1 METEKYFIEITKG
14 LWYYSTEYSLFAS
27 SKNAVGMSVNY
38 DERSTVSNRQICF
51 ILQFLYRLKESA
63 ILK

>member
-27 SKNAVGMSVNY
+27 SKNAVGMSVMMKDLQLVTDN
-38 DERSTVSNRQICF
+38 SALFSSSSNTKIIFLVSD
-51 ILQFLYRLKESA
+51 
-63 ILK
+63 

>member
-27 SKNAVGMSVNY
+27 SKNAVGMSVMMKDLQLVTDN
-38 DERSTVSNRQICF
+38 SALFSSSF
-51 ILQFLYRLKESA
+51 IG
-63 ILK
+63 